1 MGGEQRRRWA
11 RRHLPPAHGTRIHV
25 EPLCAAWRGGG
36 RGVVLQ
42 LRDPQFV
49 GVRRGRRGGQAND
62 LAHGADESSDGGDA
76 RRPRSS
82 VQRHSGDLTARQPR
96 SSRLAAQALKRP
108 QPLQAL
114 KDRQQ
119 EDCEYGQANGQ
130 LQELQGVVLAPAVTA
145 PRGWTR
151 VPRRSGPPR
160 RCRGRAGAAACPVG
174 PGLPGRRSSGCRV
187 PWRDR
192 RRAGPKWCRG

>member
-11 RRHLPPAHGTRIHV
+11 RRHLPLAHATRIRV
-25 EPLCAAWRGGG
+25 EPLCAAWRSGA

-42 LRDPQFV
+42 LRDSQFV

-62 LAHGADESSDGGDA
+62 LAHGADESSYGGDA

-96 SSRLAAQALKRP
+96 SSRLPAQALKRP

-119 EDCEYGQANGQ
+119 EDCEYRQANGQ
-130 LQELQGVVLAPAVTA
+130 LQEPQGVVLASSVIS

-151 VPRRSGPPR
+151 VPKRSGPPR
-160 RCRGRAGAAACPVG
+160 RYREGAGAAACPVG

-192 RRAGPKWCRG
+192 RRAGPRWCRG